1 MRVRSFSL
9 LSLVLAVVAIGA
21 CGEDEARECRV
32 GADCASGQCAVDGR
46 CLPVGPDGGDA
57 GTSDGATDATNDA
70 PSDGPS
76 STDAALPGC
85 TPNKDGTIT
94 REEIPIKPGLK
105 ATYRVAL
112 DETVSTA
119 GTQAGEGRVWDFSI
133 AFTSDT
139 NVIVETQALAGKW
152 FAADFPTATYASKLR
167 EGSDLLGVFETKPA
181 SFVLLGVASSTD
193 GFGSTKLKNDPP
205 VDVLQFPL
213 KLGATWTI
221 DTSVSGTLSGVPG
234 VYTEKYVSKVDAKG
248 TLKTPLGTFDV
259 LRVGTMLTRTQA
271 LLVTTVRSFA
281 FVTECYGTVA
291 TVASQ
296 NNETEPEFTRAAELR
311 RIAP

>member
-1 MRVRSFSL
+1 MRLRSFSL
-9 LSLVLAVVAIGA
+9 LSLVVAIAA
-21 CGEDEARECRV
+21 CGEDEVRECRV
-32 GADCASGQCAVDGR
+32 GADCASGQCSVDGR
-46 CLPVGPDGGDA
+46 CVTVSPGQGDA
-57 GTSDGATDATNDA
+57 GTDATGANDGA
-70 PSDGPS
+70 SDGPSES

-94 REEIPIKPGLK
+94 RDEIPIKTGLK

-119 GTQAGEGRVWDFSI
+119 GTPGNDRVWDFSI
-133 AFTSDT
+133 PFASDT
-139 NVIVETQALAGKW
+139 SVLVETQALAGKW

-167 EGSDLLGVFETKPA
+167 EGNDLLGIFETKPA
-181 SFVLLGVASSTD
+181 SFVLLGVASTAD
-193 GFGSTKLKNDPP
+193 GFGSTKLKNAPP
-205 VDVLQFPL
+205 VDVIQFPL

-234 VYTEKYVSKVDAKG
+234 VYSEKYVSKVDARG
-248 TLKTPLGTFDV
+248 TLKTPLGSFDV
-259 LRVGTMLTRTQA
+259 LRVSTVLTRTQA
-271 LLVTTVRSFA
+271 LLVTTLRSFA

-291 TVASQ
+291 TVSSQ
-296 NNETEPEFTRAAELR
+296 SNETEAEFTRAAELR